1 MHFKTLKEK
10 CEYFRGLADYR
21 LLPNNYVIVMLD
33 GHTFSRMVK
42 KKYKL
47 PFDANFMKYMDLT
60 AKYILE
66 NVQGAKLAYVQSDEI
81 SILLTDFDTPVTDS
95 YFGYRL
101 CKLQSIIPSM
111 AAAKFNQLV
120 VLGEIHDRSYDNC
133 LFDSADTIY
142 RISDA
147 EELIK
152 NYKPVDFDC
161 KAWSVP
167 SYQEAFNWFL
177 YRQHDCVKNS
187 KQQTAQTYLPHK
199 ALLNLTTDEQIEKL
213 IVEKNIDW
221 AQYSDGEKYGR
232 IIYKEPKEETKEING
247 EMVTYERNTW
257 TVHGATPFD
266 SEDNIIRT
274 LIPQR

>member
-10 CEYFRGLADYR
+10 CEYFRGLTDYR

-33 GHTFSRMVK
+33 GHCFSRMVK
-42 KKYKL
+42 KRYKL
-47 PFDANFMKYMDLT
+47 PFDERFMRYMNET
-60 AKYILE
+60 AKYLLQNI
-66 NVQGAKLAYVQSDEI
+66 QGAKLAYVQSDEI
-81 SILLTDFDTPVTDS
+81 SILITDFDTPETDS
-95 YFGYRL
+95 CFGYRL
-101 CKLQSIIPSM
+101 CKMQSLFASM
-111 AAAKFNQLV
+111 AAGKFNQLV
-120 VLGEIHDRSYDNC
+120 AID
-133 LFDSADTIY
+133 
-142 RISDA
+142 
-147 EELIK
+147 LIK
-152 NYKPVDFDC
+152 ENEGKFDDIPFGSVSDVVYDMEPAAFDC
-161 KAWSVP
+161 KVWSVP
-167 SYQEAFNWFL
+167 SYNEAFGWFL
-177 YRQHDCVKNS
+177 YRQHDCTRNS
-187 KQQTAQTYLPHK
+187 KQQAAQTYLPHK
-199 ALLNLTTDEQIEKL
+199 ALLNLTADEQIEKL